1 MPQRLSH
8 RKPVNQFAA
17 SLPPYLKRL
26 LPRSA
31 VLSAIAWA
39 MPDLRVDVANAI
51 ERDWQLST
59 GEIKL
64 LGLGQVPTEVEN
76 IMIAHGCAEMFSPE
90 LLTPDVGFYS
100 FFRRAELCDYCAG
113 ECKCSHLPAW
123 RLDIDP
129 QLSRTGI
136 IVPVRE
142 PRYRWIVD
150 LVIFRSTRDSRPFP
164 LRVRK
169 REALAA

>member
-1 MPQRLSH
+1 MPRTVSH
-8 RKPVNQFAA
+8 TKPVNQFAA
-17 SLPPYLKRL
+17 SLPSYLKRL

-39 MPDLRVDVANAI
+39 MPNLRVDVAIAI
-51 ERDWQLST
+51 ERDWQLSA

-64 LGLGQVPTEVEN
+64 LGLGQVPNETEN
-76 IMIAHGCAEMFSPE
+76 IMIAHTCAEMFSPD

-100 FFRRAELCDYCAG
+100 FCRRPELCDYCAG
-113 ECKCSHLPAW
+113 ECLCSHLPAW

-136 IVPVRE
+136 ILPIRE
-142 PRYRWIVD
+142 PKYRWIVD
-150 LVIFRSTRDSRPFP
+150 LIVYRSTKDIKPFP